1 MSEILSIKKQNL
13 GTKINRI
20 KETLLKRIN
29 SLVKESTEE
38 TLKAKLTQTKNTILE
53 MKKDKLSLLRLKQ
66 LHSDLN

>member
-1 MSEILSIKKQNL
+1 MIQVI
-13 GTKINRI
+13 
-20 KETLLKRIN
+20 
-29 SLVKESTEE
+29 EE